1 MRVEIFILLGVTF
14 FTYFNQTSLETIVIP
29 FTEIMFGW
37 SELENSILFCI
48 GGIVIIASY
57 VVIRVLSKRL
67 TDRWIMLIGLATIAT
82 GLIIACACL
91 FTRFFF
97 ILPFHMPSEISKY
110 LYLLIWINVQIN
122 ISNYR
127 PSRDHSIYK
136 KLKYQYDDKRYLI

>member
-91 FTRFFF
+91 FTRFFHL
-97 ILPFHMPSEISKY
+97 ILSYAH
-110 LYLLIWINVQIN
+110 
-122 ISNYR
+122 
-127 PSRDHSIYK
+127 
-136 KLKYQYDDKRYLI
+136 LKYRNIFIY